1 MLSTSINCK
10 TPFIPTDSDGNFY
23 NRRCQVTKIVSAV
36 WFSNGQMKKPGP
48 LWCAKRVYATVGS
61 NFCWPAKSFHVGGC
75 LVPSKSSEENK
86 LELKACC
93 APAIADSAPAA
104 QPTLTS
110 AAIGGLNSDPLSVT
124 SFLPSPAQRL
134 QRWPFGIM
142 LRLARKLLR
151 CGAVAA
157 TARHDHC
164 TEPAVGR
171 RCKHWGKTY
180 GDLSYLSRIPV
191 ADGCNWYFRKFDQ
204 SML

>member
-1 MLSTSINCK
+1 
-10 TPFIPTDSDGNFY
+10 
-23 NRRCQVTKIVSAV
+23 
-36 WFSNGQMKKPGP
+36 MKKPGP
-48 LWCAKRVYATVGS
+48 LWCAKRVCARVGS

-124 SFLPSPAQRL
+124 SFLPSTAQRL

-151 CGAVAA
+151 RGAVAA
-157 TARHDHC
+157 TARSLHGAGCWKTLQALGEKIWRPLISFKDPC
-164 TEPAVGR
+164 GRWLQLVLPQVEPEHAMIVFA
-171 RCKHWGKTY
+171 KQSSQL
-180 GDLSYLSRIPV
+180 DV
-191 ADGCNWYFRKFDQ
+191 QDQ
-204 SML
+204 VDR